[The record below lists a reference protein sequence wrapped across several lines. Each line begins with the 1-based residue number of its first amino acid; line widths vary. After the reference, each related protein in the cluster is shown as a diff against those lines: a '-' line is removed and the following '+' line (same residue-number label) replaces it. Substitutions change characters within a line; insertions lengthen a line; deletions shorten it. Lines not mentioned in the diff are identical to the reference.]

1 MKKRI
6 RLFSLLLVTLIMLPT
21 LAFADTKWVETPIGK
36 SVNMRVG
43 PSMDDA
49 VLTRVPYAAAV
60 DVIYDLLGSSYLHC
74 EYKGYNGYIQARYLA
89 DYEPER
95 QGPSPAPT
103 KKPSSGKPSTSIS
116 YNKFKPTLYLA
127 TVVPSNPSSYVN
139 MRWAPDKGVKV
150 QDIYYNAQIL
160 LVLAEDGT
168 WSQVYDFENHKS
180 GFMMSSFLRYYAPYD
195 EGSVGSVGQSP
206 ES

>member
-21 LAFADTKWVETPIGK
+21 LAFADTKWVETPNGK

-95 QGPSPAPT
+95 QGP
-103 KKPSSGKPSTSIS
+103 SIS

>member
-21 LAFADTKWVETPIGK
+21 LAFADTKWVETPNGK

-116 YNKFKPTLYLA
+116 YNKFKPTLYHA
-127 TVVPSNPSSYVN
+127 TVVPSIPRPTSICAGRRTKALRFRTFITTPKSCLFSLKTALGARYT
-139 MRWAPDKGVKV
+139 
-150 QDIYYNAQIL
+150 IL
-160 LVLAEDGT
+160 RTTKAAL
-168 WSQVYDFENHKS
+168 
-180 GFMMSSFLRYYAPYD
+180 
-195 EGSVGSVGQSP
+195 
-206 ES
+206 